1 MQQFHS
7 PTVCCRNPVI
17 AVTVLGAVATI
28 TTGLRFWALK
38 LRRVSPG
45 LPEFLILAA
54 LLIVYAD
61 IALEYVLTIM
71 GGAGRNSATIDPSSV
86 IFTLKMILPLETL
99 YGIVLALVKTSIMTF
114 YIRIFGS
121 NRSFRIQV
129 AITMTIVWMW
139 SASVILETFLLC
151 RPLKYN
157 WDTSISGVCG
167 DRNAAYV
174 VAGTMNL
181 ITDLMVMA
189 LPMPHI
195 WKLQLGTA
203 KKVALCGVFSIG
215 LLVSIISIVRL
226 VSLMAINFTNIT
238 GTVQMAVMWTV
249 IEPELAI
256 ICANM
261 PLMKTIIARIAPNLF
276 STGKARYGVSDPQT
290 FERLQDSQ
298 KNNIYPM
305 NRLDHEA
312 VRTHISTTNRGPGES
327 QRHLAGNETNTY
339 VTSHDTGESHSNLSV
354 TPPGT
359 INVIHDFTIQ
369 HL

>member
-1 MQQFHS
+1 MTITYPLTTPLS
-7 PTVCCRNPVI
+7 RNPVI
-17 AVTVLGAVATI
+17 AVTVLGALATI

-38 LRRVSPG
+38 LRRVSAG
-45 LPEFLILAA
+45 LPEFLIVGA

-61 IALEYVLTIM
+61 IALEYILTII
-71 GGAGRNSATIDPSSV
+71 GGAGRNSGTIDPSSV
-86 IFTLKMILPLETL
+86 IFTLKTILPLEAL
-99 YGIVLALVKTSIMTF
+99 YGIVLALIKTSIMTF
-114 YIRIFGS
+114 YLRIFGT

-167 DRNAAYV
+167 NRNATYV
-174 VAGTMNL
+174 IAGTMNL

-189 LPMPHI
+189 LPMPYI

-203 KKVALCGVFSIG
+203 KKIALCSVFSVG

-226 VSLMAINFTNIT
+226 VSLMAIDFSDIT
-238 GTVQMAVMWTV
+238 GSVQMGVMWTV

-261 PLMKTIIARIAPNLF
+261 PLLKTIVARIAPSLF
-276 STGKARYGVSDPQT
+276 STGKTYGVSDPQT

-305 NRLDHEA
+305 NRFDHEA
-312 VRTHISTTNRGPGES
+312 VHTHISTTNGGES
-327 QRHLAGNETNTY
+327 QRDLADRGRNTY
-339 VTSHDTGESHSNLSV
+339 VTSYDTGESHSNLSV

-359 INVIHDFTIQ
+359 INVMHDFSIQ
-369 HL
+369 HV

>member
-1 MQQFHS
+1 MTITYPLTTPLS
-7 PTVCCRNPVI
+7 RNPVI
-17 AVTVLGAVATI
+17 AVTVLGILATI
-28 TTGLRFWALK
+28 TTALRFWALK

-45 LPEFLILAA
+45 LPEFFILAA

-61 IALEYVLTIM
+61 IALEYILTII

-86 IFTLKMILPLETL
+86 IFTLKTILPLEAL

-114 YIRIFGS
+114 YLRIFGTK
-121 NRSFRIQV
+121 RSFRIQV
-129 AITMTIVWMW
+129 AITMTIVWCW

-157 WDTSISGVCG
+157 WDTSIAGVCG
-167 DRNAAYV
+167 DRNATYV
-174 VAGTMNL
+174 VAGVMNL

-195 WKLQLGTA
+195 WKLHLGTA
-203 KKVALCGVFSIG
+203 KKVALCSVFSMG

-226 VSLMAINFTNIT
+226 ISLMAIDFSDIT
-238 GTVQMAVMWTV
+238 GSVQMGVMWTV

-261 PLMKTIIARIAPNLF
+261 PLLKTILARVAPGLF
-276 STGKARYGVSDPQT
+276 STGKTGYGVSDPQT

-298 KNNIYPM
+298 RNNIYPM
-305 NRLDHEA
+305 NRIDHEA
-312 VRTHISTTNRGPGES
+312 VHTHISTTNGSES
-327 QRHLAGNETNTY
+327 QRNLAGNKTNAY

-359 INVIHDFTIQ
+359 INVLHDFSVQ

>member
-1 MQQFHS
+1 MTITYPLTTPLS
-7 PTVCCRNPVI
+7 RNPII

-45 LPEFLILAA
+45 LPEFLILGA
-54 LLIVYAD
+54 L
-61 IALEYVLTIM
+61 
-71 GGAGRNSATIDPSSV
+71 
-86 IFTLKMILPLETL
+86 MILPLETL
-99 YGIVLALVKTSIMTF
+99 YGIVLALVKTSIMAF

-139 SASVILETFLLC
+139 TASVILETFLLC

-203 KKVALCGVFSIG
+203 KKVALSGVFSIG

-226 VSLMAINFTNIT
+226 VALMAINFTNIT
-238 GTVQMAVMWTV
+238 GSVQMAVMWTV

-261 PLMKTIIARIAPNLF
+261 PLMKTIIARVAPNLF

-298 KNNIYPM
+298 RNNIYPM
-305 NRLDHEA
+305 NRLDHEPI
-312 VRTHISTTNRGPGES
+312 RTHISTTNGGES
-327 QRHLAGNETNTY
+327 QRNLAGHETNTY

-359 INVIHDFTIQ
+359 INVMHDFSIQ